1 LNSASPRVAEDGSAA
16 LSRDRLQLH
25 ELTPFDFEARPDV
38 RYTRSVPISFEE
50 KAWENLRA
58 AEHLLPTDEDDSLV
72 GQFPNAAASRAY
84 YAAYLAVAHR
94 AQADARTFNSADKDY
109 YTHHELPDRARA
121 WGLLDEDGC
130 ERLELLL
137 GTRVKADYLE
147 DHVSILEADG
157 AVEIAQLLVSQL
169 LGAEV
174 SP

>member
-1 LNSASPRVAEDGSAA
+1 
-16 LSRDRLQLH
+16 
-25 ELTPFDFEARPDV
+25 V
-38 RYTRSVPISFEE
+38 RYTRCVPISFEE

-58 AEHLLPTDEDDSLV
+58 AEHLLPTDEDDSLI

-157 AVEIAQLLVSQL
+157 AVAIAQLLVSQL